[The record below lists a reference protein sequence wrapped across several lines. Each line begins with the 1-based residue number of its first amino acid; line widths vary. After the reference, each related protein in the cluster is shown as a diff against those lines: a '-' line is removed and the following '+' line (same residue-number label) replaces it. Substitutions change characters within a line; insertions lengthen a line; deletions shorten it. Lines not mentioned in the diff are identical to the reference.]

1 MKTIGIFTTDEI
13 TALRAASDIICKYK
27 ISETE
32 VTKHIRTKSNL
43 YVEFSDGTSLKWIRP
58 NTNSRGQKV
67 TDAYIDISTC
77 SLETIST
84 IILPLIVNFDREPDI
99 VIIDNNS
106 DYKDYDLDILI
117 DRLEKIRVIKGN
129 LTDIG
134 TFDSNHGKQIIIGV
148 ELDEDTNQLEILTDS
163 LQ

>member
-13 TALRAASDIICKYK
+13 TALRAASDILCKYK
-27 ISETE
+27 LSETD

-43 YVEFSDGTSLKWIRP
+43 YVEFSDGTYLKWIKP

-77 SLETIST
+77 SLEAMST
-84 IILPLIVNFDREPDI
+84 IILPLIVNIERKPEI

-106 DYKDYDLDILI
+106 DYKDYDLDTLI

-148 ELDEDTNQLEILTDS
+148 ELDEDTNRLEILTDS
-163 LQ
+163 PQ

>member
-13 TALRAASDIICKYK
+13 TALRAASDILCKYK

-77 SLETIST
+77 SLEAIST
-84 IILPLIVNFDREPDI
+84 IILPLIVNFDRESEI

-106 DYKDYDLDILI
+106 DYKDYDLDTFI
-117 DRLEKIRVIKGN
+117 DRLEKIRAIKGN

-148 ELDEDTNQLEILTDS
+148 ELDEDTNRLEILTDS
-163 LQ
+163 PQ

>member
-1 MKTIGIFTTDEI
+1 MKAIGIFTTDEI

-27 ISETE
+27 LSETD

-43 YVEFSDGTSLKWIRP
+43 YVEFSDGTYLKWIRS
-58 NTNSRGQKV
+58 NTNSKGQKV

-77 SLETIST
+77 SLEPIST
-84 IILPLIVNFDREPDI
+84 IILPLIVNFDREPEI
-99 VIIDNNS
+99 VIVDNNP
-106 DYKDYDLDILI
+106 DYKGYDLDTLI

>member
-27 ISETE
+27 LSETD

-43 YVEFSDGTSLKWIRP
+43 YVEFSDGTYLKWIRP

-67 TDAYIDISTC
+67 ADAYIDISTC
-77 SLETIST
+77 SLEAIST
-84 IILPLIVNFDREPDI
+84 IILPLIVNIERKPEI
-99 VIIDNNS
+99 VIIDNNP
-106 DYKDYDLDILI
+106 DYKGYDLDTLI
-117 DRLEKIRVIKGN
+117 DRLEKIRAIKGN

-134 TFDSNHGKQIIIGV
+134 TFDSNHGKKIIIGV
-148 ELDEDTNQLEILTDS
+148 GLDEDTNRLEILTDS
-163 LQ
+163 PQ

>member
-27 ISETE
+27 ISESE

-43 YVEFSDGTSLKWIRP
+43 YVEFSDGTYLKWIRP

-77 SLETIST
+77 SLEAIST
-84 IILPLIVNFDREPDI
+84 IILPLIVNFDRAPEI

-106 DYKDYDLDILI
+106 DYKGYDLDTLI
-117 DRLEKIRVIKGN
+117 DRLEKIRTIKGN

-134 TFDSNHGKQIIIGV
+134 TFDFNRGKQIIIGV
-148 ELDEDTNQLEILTDS
+148 ELDEDTNRLEILTDS
-163 LQ
+163 PQ

>member
-58 NTNSRGQKV
+58 NTNSRGQKI

-84 IILPLIVNFDREPDI
+84 IILPLIVNFDREPEI
-99 VIIDNNS
+99 VIVDNNS
-106 DYKDYDLDILI
+106 DYKGYDLDTLI

>member
-1 MKTIGIFTTDEI
+1 MKAIGIFTTDEI

-77 SLETIST
+77 SLEAIST
-84 IILPLIVNFDREPDI
+84 IILPLIVNLEREPDI
-99 VIIDNNS
+99 VIFDNNP
-106 DYKDYDLDILI
+106 DYKDYDLDTLI
-117 DRLEKIRVIKGN
+117 DRLEKIRAIKGN

-134 TFDSNHGKQIIIGV
+134 IFDSNHGKQIIIGV
-148 ELDEDTNQLEILTDS
+148 ELNEDTNRLELLTDS
-163 LQ
+163 PQ

>member
-1 MKTIGIFTTDEI
+1 MRTIGIFTTDEI

-43 YVEFSDGTSLKWIRP
+43 YVEFSDGTCLKWIRP

-77 SLETIST
+77 SLEAIST
-84 IILPLIVNFDREPDI
+84 IILPLIVKLEREPDI
-99 VIIDNNS
+99 VIVDNNP
-106 DYKDYDLDILI
+106 DYKDYNLDTLI
-117 DRLEKIRVIKGN
+117 DRLEKIRAIKGN

-134 TFDSNHGKQIIIGV
+134 TFDSNYGKQIIIGV
-148 ELDEDTNQLEILTDS
+148 GLDEDTNRLEILTDS
-163 LQ
+163 PQ

>member
-1 MKTIGIFTTDEI
+1 MKAIGIFTTDEI

-27 ISETE
+27 LSETD

-43 YVEFSDGTSLKWIRP
+43 YVEFSDGTYLKWIRP
-58 NTNSRGQKV
+58 NTNSKGQKV

-77 SLETIST
+77 SLEAIST
-84 IILPLIVNFDREPDI
+84 IILPLIVNIERKPEI

-106 DYKDYDLDILI
+106 DYKGYDLDILI

-134 TFDSNHGKQIIIGV
+134 TFDSNNEKEIIIGV
-148 ELDEDTNQLEILTDS
+148 GLDEDTNRLEILTDS
-163 LQ
+163 PQ

>member
-13 TALRAASDIICKYK
+13 TALRAASDIIYKYK
-27 ISETE
+27 LSETD

-43 YVEFSDGTSLKWIRP
+43 YVEFSDGTFLKWIRP
-58 NTNSRGQKV
+58 NTNSRGQKI

-77 SLETIST
+77 SLEAIST

-99 VIIDNNS
+99 VIVDNNP
-106 DYKDYDLDILI
+106 DYKDYDLDTFI
-117 DRLEKIRVIKGN
+117 DRLEKIRAIKGN

-134 TFDSNHGKQIIIGV
+134 TFDSNHEKQIIIGV
-148 ELDEDTNQLEILTDS
+148 ELDEDTNRLEILTDS
-163 LQ
+163 PQ